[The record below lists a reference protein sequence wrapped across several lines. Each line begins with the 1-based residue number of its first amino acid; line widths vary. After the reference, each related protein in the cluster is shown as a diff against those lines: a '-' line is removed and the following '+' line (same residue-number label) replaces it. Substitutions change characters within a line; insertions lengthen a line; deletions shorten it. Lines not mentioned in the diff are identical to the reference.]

1 MTRVDEL
8 RLMTKVARLYYQD
21 GVGQREIAAQL
32 DVSQAS
38 ISRLLKRAELEHI
51 VRIVITPPQGVFA
64 ELETGLEQRYLLKAA
79 IVVDCDNEDEDLLRN
94 LGPAAA
100 YYIETTV
107 KPDEVIG
114 VSSWSAT
121 LLAVVDAMHPLARP
135 MDTHV
140 VQILGGMGN
149 PAAEEHANHLTSR
162 LAALVRGQAHF
173 LPAPGVVTSAA
184 VLPALLNDAFVHET
198 MQYFDRVTLALVGIG
213 SLSPSRLLA
222 SSGNVFSEH
231 ELDML
236 RERGAAGDLCL
247 RFYDA
252 AGKPVTTAL
261 DKQVIS
267 MTLGQLKRV
276 KRSVGV
282 AGGARKYEA
291 IRGAIVGGWINVLV
305 TDRCTAEKLLHEPA
319 AEIQT
324 ASAASARKA
333 RSHQAVRA
341 GS

>member
-1 MTRVDEL
+1 MTRTDEL
-8 RLMTKVARLYYQD
+8 RLMTKVARLYYQQEL
-21 GVGQREIAAQL
+21 GQREIAAQL
-32 DVSQAS
+32 DISQAS
-38 ISRLLKRAELEHI
+38 VSRLLRRAEQEHI
-51 VRIVITPPQGVFA
+51 VRTTITPPQGVFA
-64 ELETGLEQRYLLKAA
+64 EMETALEHRYSLKEA
-79 IVVDCDNEDEDLLRN
+79 IVVDCEDEDEGVLRD

-121 LLAVVDAMHPLARP
+121 LLAVVDAMNPLPRS
-135 MDTHV
+135 MKTHV

-162 LAALVRGQAHF
+162 LAALVHGQAHF
-173 LPAPGVVTSAA
+173 LPAPGVVSSTVALS
-184 VLPALLNDAFVHET
+184 ALLGDTFVQET

-213 SLSPSRLLA
+213 SVSPSRLLA
-222 SSGNVFSEH
+222 SSGNVFSER
-231 ELDML
+231 ELEIL
-236 RERGAAGDLCL
+236 RERGAVGDVCL

-252 AGKPVTTAL
+252 HGQPVVTAL

-267 MTLGQLKRV
+267 MTLEQLKRV

-291 IRGAIVGGWINVLV
+291 IRGAVEGGWINVLI
-305 TDRCTAEKLLHEPA
+305 TDRCTAEKLLKEAVTMVPA
-319 AEIQT
+319 P
-324 ASAASARKA
+324 
-333 RSHQAVRA
+333 
-341 GS
+341 

>member
-1 MTRVDEL
+1 MARVDEL
-8 RLMTKVARLYYQD
+8 RLMSKVARLYYQD
-21 GVGQREIAAQL
+21 GLGQREIAAQL

-38 ISRLLKRAELEHI
+38 ISRLLKRAEQEHI
-51 VRIVITPPQGVFA
+51 VRIAITPPQGVFA
-64 ELETGLEQRYLLKAA
+64 ELETGLERRYSLKEA
-79 IVVDCDNEDEDLLRN
+79 IIVDCDNEDENVLRN

-121 LLAVVDAMHPLARP
+121 LLAVVEAMNPLLRP
-135 MDTHV
+135 MNTHV

-162 LAALVRGQAHF
+162 LAALVHGQAHF
-173 LPAPGVVTSAA
+173 LPAPGVVMSAA
-184 VLPALLNDAFVHET
+184 VLPALLNDAFVRET

-231 ELDML
+231 ELEML
-236 RERGAAGDLCL
+236 RERGAVGDLCL

-252 AGKPVTTAL
+252 QGRPVTNSL
-261 DKQVIS
+261 DQRVIS
-267 MTLGQLKRV
+267 MTFDQLKRV
-276 KRSVGV
+276 RRSVGV

-291 IRGAIVGGWINVLV
+291 IRGAIAGGWINVLV
-305 TDRCTAEKLLHEPA
+305 TDRCTADKLLNEP
-319 AEIQT
+319 EVGT
-324 ASAASARKA
+324 HKASATSTARRDHVK
-333 RSHQAVRA
+333 R
-341 GS
+341 

>member
-1 MTRVDEL
+1 MALVDEL

-21 GVGQREIAAQL
+21 SVGQREIAAQL

-38 ISRLLKRAELEHI
+38 VSRLLKRAEQEHI

-64 ELETGLEQRYLLKAA
+64 ELETGLEQRYGLKEVL
-79 IVVDCDNEDEDLLRN
+79 VVDCESEDEDLLRN
-94 LGPAAA
+94 LGSAAA

-121 LLAVVDAMHPLARP
+121 LLAVVDAMHPQARSLN
-135 MDTHV
+135 THV

-149 PAAEEHANHLTSR
+149 PAAEEHANHLISR

-173 LPAPGVVTSAA
+173 LPAPGVVSSAD
-184 VLPALLNDAFVHET
+184 VLPALLNDAFVSET
-198 MQYFDRVTLALVGIG
+198 LQYFDRVTLALVGIG

-231 ELDML
+231 ELEML
-236 RERGAAGDLCL
+236 HEHGAVGDLCL

-252 AGKPVTTAL
+252 QGQPVTNSL
-261 DKQVIS
+261 DQRVIS
-267 MTLGQLKRV
+267 MTLEQLKHV

-282 AGGARKYEA
+282 AGGVRKYEA
-291 IRGAIVGGWINVLV
+291 VRGAIVGGWINVLV
-305 TDRCTAEKLLHEPA
+305 TDRWTAEKLLKEPVA
-319 AEIQT
+319 T
-324 ASAASARKA
+324 A
-333 RSHQAVRA
+333 
-341 GS
+341 

>member
-1 MTRVDEL
+1 MTLIDEL

-38 ISRLLKRAELEHI
+38 VSRLLKRAEQEHI
-51 VRIVITPPQGVFA
+51 VRFVITPPQGVFA
-64 ELETGLEQRYLLKAA
+64 ELETGLEQRYGLKEAL
-79 IVVDCDNEDEDLLRN
+79 VVDCDNEDEDLLRN
-94 LGPAAA
+94 LGSAAA

-121 LLAVVDAMHPLARP
+121 LLAVVDAMHPQARA
-135 MDTHV
+135 MNTHV

-149 PAAEEHANHLTSR
+149 PAAEEHANHLISR

-173 LPAPGVVTSAA
+173 LPAPGVVSSAEA
-184 VLPALLNDAFVHET
+184 LPALLNDAFVSET
-198 MQYFDRVTLALVGIG
+198 LQYFDRVTLALMGVG

-231 ELDML
+231 ELEML
-236 RERGAAGDLCL
+236 RGHGAVGDLCL
-247 RFYDA
+247 RFFNA
-252 AGKPVTTAL
+252 QGQPVANSL
-261 DKQVIS
+261 DQRVIS
-267 MTLGQLKRV
+267 VTLEQLKHV

-282 AGGARKYEA
+282 AGGVRKYDA
-291 IRGAIVGGWINVLV
+291 VHGAIVGGWINVLV
-305 TDRCTAEKLLHEPA
+305 TDRHTAEELLKEPVA
-319 AEIQT
+319 T
-324 ASAASARKA
+324 A
-333 RSHQAVRA
+333 
-341 GS
+341 

>member
-1 MTRVDEL
+1 MAHVDEL
-8 RLMTKVARLYYQD
+8 RLMTKVARLYHQD
-21 GVGQREIAAQL
+21 GLGQREIAAQL

-38 ISRLLKRAELEHI
+38 VSRLLKRAEQEHI

-64 ELETGLEQRYLLKAA
+64 ELETGLEQQYELKEAL
-79 IVVDCDNEDEDLLRN
+79 VVDCENEDEDLLRN
-94 LGPAAA
+94 LGSAAA

-121 LLAVVDAMHPLARP
+121 LLAVVDAMHPQARSLN
-135 MDTHV
+135 TQV

-149 PAAEEHANHLTSR
+149 PAAEEHANHLISR

-173 LPAPGVVTSAA
+173 LPAPGVVSSAD
-184 VLPALLNDAFVHET
+184 VLPALLNDAFVSET
-198 MQYFDRVTLALVGIG
+198 LQYFDRVTLALVGVG

-231 ELDML
+231 ELEML
-236 RERGAAGDLCL
+236 REHGAVGDLCL

-252 AGKPVTTAL
+252 QGQPVANPL
-261 DKQVIS
+261 DRRVIS
-267 MTLGQLKRV
+267 MTLEQLKHV

-291 IRGAIVGGWINVLV
+291 VRGAIVGGWINVLV
-305 TDRCTAEKLLHEPA
+305 TDRGTAEKLLREPVA
-319 AEIQT
+319 T
-324 ASAASARKA
+324 A
-333 RSHQAVRA
+333 
-341 GS
+341 

>member
-1 MTRVDEL
+1 MTRIDEL
-8 RLMTKVARLYYQD
+8 RLMTKVARLYYQA

-38 ISRLLKRAELEHI
+38 VSRLLKRAEQEHI
-51 VRIVITPPQGVFA
+51 IRVVITPPQGVFA
-64 ELETGLEQRYLLKAA
+64 ELETGLEQRYGLKEA

-94 LGPAAA
+94 LGPATA

-121 LLAVVDAMHPLARP
+121 LLAVVDAMHPQTRP
-135 MDTHV
+135 MNTHV

-162 LAALVRGQAHF
+162 LAALVHGQAHF
-173 LPAPGVVTSAA
+173 LPAPGVVSSAA
-184 VLPALLNDAFVHET
+184 VMPALLNDAFVSET
-198 MQYFDRVTLALVGIG
+198 MQFFDRVTLALVGIG

-231 ELDML
+231 ELDIL

-252 AGKPVTTAL
+252 DGQPVITSL
-261 DKQVIS
+261 DEQVIS
-267 MTLGQLKRV
+267 MTLDQLKRV

-282 AGGARKYEA
+282 AGGARKYAA
-291 IRGAIVGGWINVLV
+291 IRGAITGGWINVLV
-305 TDRCTAEKLLHEPA
+305 TDRYTAEKLLNG
-319 AEIQT
+319 
-324 ASAASARKA
+324 SAATPSTV
-333 RSHQAVRA
+333 QANED
-341 GS
+341 